1 MLNESLLDDIVS
13 QVSQQGLDETCVS
26 KLRQQFNDLHF
37 TYCMDDD
44 MNASKPYKACEGF
57 NVYLVSSAD
66 HCSTLTPDIE
76 LASGVVLAEVI
87 DD

>member
-1 MLNESLLDDIVS
+1 MLNESRLNDIVNHAM
-13 QVSQQGLDETCVS
+13 QMGLDETCVAQ
-26 KLRQQFNDLHF
+26 LRQQFNDLHF

-44 MNASKPYKACEGF
+44 MNASRPYKACEGF

-76 LASGVVLAEVI
+76 MASGVVLAEVI